1 MLKNVKYG
9 KILAVVL
16 LSLLVWVWADLA
28 KTEVLSVPKTGLAV
42 AKSVSPNLWVS
53 FDNGR
58 PSVSITKLILKGP
71 TSKINQLKRKL
82 TEGTLVL
89 EFLLDLEQQAMTVAG
104 RHTLNMLDFLRESDI
119 VKQLGLSVD
128 SCQPQDVIVQ
138 VVELVE
144 KTVQIKCIDE
154 ARRALKTTAIEPA
167 QLKMFV
173 PEDWQ
178 GQRCVAYVLLNR
190 WEIDQARLGPVE
202 KRPFIELPGGQRKD
216 AAESVKVSMPL
227 DTLNDYT
234 ITNAR
239 LGFSFSANL
248 QGEYRVELTNP
259 DVVMGV
265 ISIKAAAE
273 AKRAY
278 EKMRY
283 HVILEID
290 DSDKDSSADEPLR
303 KQLVYNFPAEYLRKD
318 QIMLNQP
325 PVIARFRLIPLSA
338 QSPAPE

>member
-9 KILAVVL
+9 KILAVVF

-28 KTEVLSVPKTGLAV
+28 KTEVLSVPKADLVV
-42 AKSVSPNLWVS
+42 AKSIGPNLWVT
-53 FDNGR
+53 FENGR
-58 PSVSITKLILKGP
+58 PAVSITKLTFKGP
-71 TSKINQLKRKL
+71 TSKVNQLKRKL
-82 TEGTLVL
+82 TEGSIIL
-89 EFLLDLEQQAMTVAG
+89 EFLLDLEHQGMTVAG
-104 RHTLNMLDFLRESDI
+104 QHTLNILDFLRESDL

-128 SCQPQDVIVQ
+128 SCQPQEVKVQ

-144 KTVQIKCIDE
+144 KTVEIKCIDE
-154 ARRALKTTAIEPA
+154 ARRVVKTTAIEPA

-248 QGEYRVELTNP
+248 QGKYRVELTNP

-265 ISIKAAAE
+265 ISIKATAE

-290 DSDKDSSADEPLR
+290 DSDKDNSADEPLR
-303 KQLVYNFPAEYLRKD
+303 KQLVYNFPAEHLRKD

-325 PVIARFRLIPLSA
+325 PVIARFRLIPLSV
-338 QSPAPE
+338 QTPVPG